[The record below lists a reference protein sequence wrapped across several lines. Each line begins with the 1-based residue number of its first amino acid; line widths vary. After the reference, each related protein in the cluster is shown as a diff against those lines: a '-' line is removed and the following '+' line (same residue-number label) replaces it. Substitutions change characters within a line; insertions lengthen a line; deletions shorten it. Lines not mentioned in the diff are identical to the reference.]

1 MAIAYLTLK
10 GQKQG
15 NINGGITQKG
25 HENSILVHSFSN
37 EILTS
42 RDPTS
47 GLLTGKRQHNP
58 ISILK
63 EIDKSSP
70 PLWAAMVNNENL
82 VSWEL
87 QFWTPTAVAPGG
99 AAGGSPEKLVYKIDL
114 TNASIAS
121 IREYMSDNTDATK
134 ASLPLLEEVTFTYQK
149 IQWTWTDGGLTA
161 SDDWSSPVT

>member
-15 NINGGITQKG
+15 TINGGVTQKG

-37 EILTS
+37 EILS
-42 RDPTS
+42 PRDPTS
-47 GLLTGKRQHNP
+47 GLPTGKRQHNP
-58 ISILK
+58 IYILK

-70 PLWAAMVNNENL
+70 LLWSALVSNENL

-87 QFWTPTAVAPGG
+87 QLWTTIAVG
-99 AAGGSPEKLVYKIDL
+99 AAAGQEKMIYKIDL

-121 IREYMSDNTDATK
+121 IREYMADNTDATK
-134 ASLPLLEEVTFTYQK
+134 ASLPLLEEVTFIYQK

-161 SDDWSSPVT
+161 SDDWSSPVA